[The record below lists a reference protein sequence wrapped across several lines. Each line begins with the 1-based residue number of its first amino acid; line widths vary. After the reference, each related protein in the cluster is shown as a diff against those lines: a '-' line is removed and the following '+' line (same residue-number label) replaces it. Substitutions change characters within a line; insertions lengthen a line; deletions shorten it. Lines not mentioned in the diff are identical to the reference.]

1 MKKRIFTTAITILV
15 VLVFAGPIVAGDPLA
30 QEIKGSSDGTNDT
43 GGDSLRGLLQTL
55 GALAVVIA
63 LIFCV
68 RLAVRRFSPSASP
81 AAGSKLI
88 EVLARKSLT
97 PKHQVFLLKAGGK
110 EILVAASP
118 SGMNV
123 LSQVTP
129 KDETDQQG
137 GEDEQK

>member
-1 MKKRIFTTAITILV
+1 MNVLKKWIPAILV
-15 VLVFAGPIVAGDPLA
+15 VLIFASPIIAEDPA
-30 QEIKGSSDGTNDT
+30 TQEINPPADGTNVI
-43 GGDSLRGLLQTL
+43 GGDSLYGLLQTL
-55 GALAVVIA
+55 GALAVVVA

-81 AAGSKLI
+81 AAGSKSI
-88 EVLARKSLT
+88 EILARKSLT
-97 PKHQVFLLKAGGK
+97 PKHQVFLLKTGEK

-123 LSQVTP
+123 LSQVTA
-129 KDETDQQG
+129 KDEPDPQG